1 MVNQGYLSQERKM
14 ANANMLTRIP
24 KGAILETSPR
34 YVSVSRLDETASQGV
49 EWHHIQRI
57 LRRHWKPSLAFL
69 LGLEA
74 ILLMVVLLLHTS
86 YQSTATL
93 EISPAMSENVGLRDT
108 SPITPT
114 QQDYLDT
121 QSEILRSDYLAIKV
135 IRDLNLD
142 HNATF
147 YSPNIVTRAINRM
160 KVVWTGSSKQAS
172 DEERIDGLVKTFRD
186 GLSVNQVK
194 NSRLVE
200 VSFESRNAQLSALIV
215 NALVRLYLEDAH
227 RSKYDST
234 LKAAESLA
242 PELTDLKNS
251 VDKSNKALSDFQTTH
266 EGAELAG
273 TLPQSGDASADSMGQ
288 AISSNPVAVRVAQ
301 LNQQLTQSMS
311 DRLQQ
316 ESNVRQIEE
325 NHYDVLPQMKDS
337 PLIQELTQKR
347 VDSRAQLAQAL
358 AVYGSNNPQVRK
370 LEQQTGE
377 LNTQL
382 NAERARIVEQIRS
395 SYKSARVREDLLRKS
410 LRDLK
415 SQLDLSNADA
425 VRFDLLRR
433 EAQAQSN
440 LYIATSA
447 RIKEMAVSGSLAANN
462 IRILGDARVP
472 YRPSGPHRFQILGV
486 GLLLGMIGGVVLAFV
501 SEGMDDKISTLADV
515 ERISGMSPLGLLPAS
530 ERNWKGA
537 LAGGRSLGRSQI
549 GGYSVPVLHFLKEK
563 PNSPEAEAIRSLET
577 AIRVSAQMKE
587 LPVKTVLITSGFP
600 GEGKTTVA
608 TNLAA
613 ALAKHYKTC
622 LIDADLRHPAIT
634 TTYGLRRQI
643 GLQDAL
649 MKPEI
654 VDSLNSTPVEVPS
667 LTVLGSGGAIP
678 DAIDKMTSDSMAK
691 LLERLKTKFDYIVID
706 SPPVIPFAESRWLS
720 ALADGIVVVARASK
734 TTRRALNW
742 TMNILGDVQPQV
754 LGVVLNGVDISVD
767 YDAYGSA
774 YRYYRTIS
782 A

>member
-1 MVNQGYLSQERKM
+1 MGNS
-14 ANANMLTRIP
+14 NMLTRVP
-24 KGAILETSPR
+24 KDAVLEVPPR
-34 YVSVSRLDETASQGV
+34 YVNVSRLDENESSGM
-49 EWHHIQRI
+49 EWHHIEII
-57 LRRHWKPSLAFL
+57 LRRHWKPSLAFV

-74 ILLMVVLLLHTS
+74 ILLLVVIFLHTS

-93 EISPAMSENVGLRDT
+93 EISPVVSEQVGLRDT

-142 HNATF
+142 HNTTF
-147 YSPNIVTRAINRM
+147 YSPSLIGRAINRL
-160 KVVWTGSSKQAS
+160 KVVWTGSSKEAS
-172 DEERIDGLVKTFRD
+172 DEEKIDGLLKTFRS
-186 GLSVNQVK
+186 GLAVSQVK

-200 VSFESRNAQLSALIV
+200 VSFESRDARLSTAIA
-215 NALVRLYLEDAH
+215 NDLVRLYLDDAH

-242 PELTDLKNS
+242 PELKDLKNS
-251 VDKSNKALSDFQTTH
+251 VDKSNEELSDFQTTH

-273 TLPQSGDASADSMGQ
+273 SLPQTADVSGDSMGQ
-288 AISSNPVAVRVAQ
+288 AISSNPVAIRVGQ
-301 LNQQLTQSMS
+301 LNQQLTQSIG

-316 ESNVRQIEE
+316 ESNIRLIEE

-358 AVYGSNNPQVRK
+358 AVYGSNNPQVRR
-370 LEQQTGE
+370 LEQQTEE

-382 NAERARIVEQIRS
+382 NAERARIVEQIKGA
-395 SYKSARVREDLLRKS
+395 YKTAKVREDLLRKS
-410 LRDLK
+410 LHGLK
-415 SQLDLSNADA
+415 GQLDSSNADA

-447 RIKEMAVSGSLAANN
+447 RIKELAVSGSLTANN

-472 YRPSGPHRFQILGV
+472 YQPSGPHRFQILGA

-530 ERNWKGA
+530 QRSWKGT
-537 LAGGRSLGRSQI
+537 LSNGNRVLGRGQI
-549 GGYSVPVLHFLKEK
+549 NGRSVPVLQFLKEK

-577 AIRVSAQMKE
+577 AIRVSAQLKE
-587 LPVKTVLITSGFP
+587 NPVKTLLITSGFP

-613 ALAKHYKTC
+613 ALSRHYKTC
-622 LIDADLRHPAIT
+622 LIDADLRHPVIT
-634 TTYGLRRQI
+634 STYGLKREI

-649 MKPEI
+649 MKPELI
-654 VDSLNSTPVEVPS
+654 DELNNTPVEIPS

-691 LLERLKTKFDYIVID
+691 LLERLKTRFDYIVID

-720 ALADGIVVVARASK
+720 ALADGIVVVARAST
-734 TTRRALNW
+734 TTRRALGW

-767 YDAYGSA
+767 YDAYAKA
-774 YRYYRTIS
+774 YRYYRTIP

>member
-1 MVNQGYLSQERKM
+1 MGNPNTLMRV
-14 ANANMLTRIP
+14 P
-24 KGAILETSPR
+24 KDAILEADSR
-34 YVSVSRLDETASQGV
+34 YGRYGRYGSIARLDETENGGM
-49 EWHHIQRI
+49 EWHHVQRI
-57 LRRHWKPSLAFL
+57 LRRHWRPSLGFL
-69 LGLEA
+69 LGLEI
-74 ILLMVVLLLHTS
+74 ILLAVVILLHDS
-86 YQSTATL
+86 YKSTATL
-93 EISPAMSENVGLRDT
+93 EIAPASSENVALKDT

-121 QSEILRSDYLAIKV
+121 QSEILRSDYLALKV

-142 HNATF
+142 HNPTF
-147 YSPNIVTRAINRM
+147 YSPSLLGRTISRI

-172 DEERIDGLVKTFRD
+172 DEERIDGLVKTFHE

-200 VSFESRNAQLSALIV
+200 VAFETRNAQLSTSIV
-215 NALVRLYLEDAH
+215 NDLVRLYLDDAH

-242 PELTDLKNS
+242 PELNDLKNS
-251 VDKSNKALSDFQTTH
+251 VDKSNEALSDFQMKH
-266 EGAELAG
+266 EGAQLAG
-273 TLPQSGDASADSMGQ
+273 TLPQSVDASADSMGQ
-288 AISSNPVAVRVAQ
+288 AIASNPVAVRVAA
-301 LNQQLTQSMS
+301 LNQQLTQSMG
-311 DRLQQ
+311 DRMQQ
-316 ESNVRQIEE
+316 ESNIRAIEQG
-325 NHYDVLPQMKDS
+325 HYDVLPQMKDS

-370 LEQQTGE
+370 LQQQTDE

-382 NAERARIVEQIRS
+382 NAERERIVEQIKS
-395 SYKSARVREDLLRKS
+395 SYKSAKVREDLLRRS
-410 LRDLK
+410 LHDLK
-415 SQLDLSNADA
+415 GQLDLSNADA

-440 LYIATSA
+440 LYIATSS
-447 RIKEMAVSGSLAANN
+447 RIKELAVSGSLAANN
-462 IRILGDARVP
+462 IRVLGDARLP
-472 YRPSGPHRFQILGV
+472 FKPSGPHRFLILGA
-486 GLLLGMIGGVVLAFV
+486 GILLGMIGGVVLAFV

-530 ERNWKGA
+530 ERRLRGT
-537 LAGGRSLGRSQI
+537 LAGGKRILGRAQI
-549 GGYSVPVLHFLKEK
+549 GGYSVPVLQFLKEK

-577 AIRVSAQMKE
+577 AIRVSAQMRE
-587 LPVKTVLITSGFP
+587 APVKTLLVTSGFP

-613 ALAKHYKTC
+613 ALSKHYKTC
-622 LIDADLRHPAIT
+622 LIDADLRHPVIT
-634 TTYGLRRQI
+634 NTYGLKRQI

-649 MKPEI
+649 MKPELI
-654 VDSLNSTPVEVPS
+654 DELNSTGEKVPS

-678 DAIDKMTSDSMAK
+678 DAIDKMTSDLMAK
-691 LLERLKTKFDYIVID
+691 LLERLKVRFDYIVID

-720 ALADGIVVVARASK
+720 ALADGIVVVARASS
-734 TTRRALNW
+734 TTRRALSW

-754 LGVVLNGVDISVD
+754 LGVVLNGVDISLD
-767 YDAYGSA
+767 YEGYSKA
-774 YRYYRTIS
+774 YRYYRTIP

>member
-1 MVNQGYLSQERKM
+1 M
-14 ANANMLTRIP
+14 ANPNTLTRVP
-24 KGAILETSPR
+24 KDAILEANGR
-34 YVSVSRLDETASQGV
+34 YGRYGSIARLDETENEGM
-49 EWHHIQRI
+49 EWHHVQRI
-57 LRRHWKPSLAFL
+57 LRRHWKPSLGFL
-69 LGLEA
+69 LGLEV
-74 ILLMVVLLLHTS
+74 ILLLVVIFLHDS
-86 YQSTATL
+86 YKATATL
-93 EISPAMSENVGLRDT
+93 EISPVVSENVALRDT

-121 QSEILRSDYLAIKV
+121 QSEILRSDYLTIKV

-142 HNATF
+142 HNPTF
-147 YSPNIVTRAINRM
+147 YSPTWLGRAISRV
-160 KVVWTGSSKQAS
+160 KVVWTGSSKQAT
-172 DEERIDGLVKTFRD
+172 DEERIDGLVKTFHD
-186 GLSVNQVK
+186 GLSVSQVK
-194 NSRLVE
+194 NSRLVD
-200 VSFESRNAQLSALIV
+200 VSFESRNAQLSTSIV
-215 NALVRLYLEDAH
+215 NDLVRLYLDDAH

-242 PELTDLKNS
+242 PELKDLKNS
-251 VDKSNKALSDFQTTH
+251 VDESNQALSDFQTTH
-266 EGAELAG
+266 EGAQLAG
-273 TLPQSGDASADSMGQ
+273 TLPQTSDASADSMGQ
-288 AISSNPVAVRVAQ
+288 AISSNPVGVRVAQ
-301 LNQQLTQSMS
+301 LNQQLTQSIG

-316 ESNVRQIEE
+316 ESNIRLIQE

-370 LEQQTGE
+370 LEQQTDE
-377 LNTQL
+377 LNAQL
-382 NAERARIVEQIRS
+382 NAERGRIVEQIRGA
-395 SYKSARVREDLLRKS
+395 YKSAKVREDLLRKS
-410 LRDLK
+410 LHDLK
-415 SQLDLSNADA
+415 GQLNSSNADA

-447 RIKEMAVSGSLAANN
+447 RIKELAVSGSLAANN
-462 IRILGDARVP
+462 IRVLGDARVP
-472 YRPSGPHRFQILGV
+472 FRPSGPHRFQILGA

-530 ERNWKGA
+530 EKKWRGGIGNGNRIFRKNQI
-537 LAGGRSLGRSQI
+537 AGF
-549 GGYSVPVLHFLKEK
+549 SVPVLQFLKEK

-577 AIRVSAQMKE
+577 AIRVSAQLKE
-587 LPVKTVLITSGFP
+587 NPVKTLLITSGFP

-613 ALAKHYKTC
+613 ALSKHYKTC
-622 LIDADLRHPAIT
+622 LIDADLRHPVIT
-634 TTYGLRRQI
+634 NTYGLKRQI

-649 MKPEI
+649 VKPELI
-654 VDSLNSTPVEVPS
+654 DELNATAEKIPS

-678 DAIDKMTSDSMAK
+678 DAIDKMTSDAMAK
-691 LLERLKTKFDYIVID
+691 LLERLKGRFDYIVID

-720 ALADGIVVVARASK
+720 ALADGIVVVARAST
-734 TTRRALNW
+734 TTRRALGW
-742 TMNILGDVQPQV
+742 TMNILGDDQPQV

-767 YDAYGSA
+767 YDAYANA
-774 YRYYRTIS
+774 YRYYRTIP

>member
-1 MVNQGYLSQERKM
+1 MGNS
-14 ANANMLTRIP
+14 NMLTRVP
-24 KGAILETSPR
+24 KDTVLEVPPR
-34 YVSVSRLDETASQGV
+34 YVNVSRLEDNERSGM

-57 LRRHWKPSLAFL
+57 VKRHWKPSMAFL
-69 LGLEA
+69 VGLEL
-74 ILLMVVLLLHTS
+74 ILLVVVLCLHTS

-93 EISPAMSENVGLRDT
+93 EISPVVSENVGLHDT

-142 HNATF
+142 HNPTF
-147 YSPNIVTRAINRM
+147 YSPSPIARAIERV
-160 KVVWTGSSKQAS
+160 KVVWTGNSKEAS
-172 DEERIDGLVKTFRD
+172 DEEKTDGLVKTFRS
-186 GLSVNQVK
+186 GLNVNQVK
-194 NSRLVE
+194 NSRLVD
-200 VSFESRNAQLSALIV
+200 VTFESRDAQLSTSIV
-215 NALVRLYLEDAH
+215 NDLVRLYLDDAH

-242 PELTDLKNS
+242 PELKDLKNS
-251 VDKSNKALSDFQTTH
+251 VDKSNEALSDFQTKH
-266 EGAELAG
+266 EGAQLAG
-273 TLPQSGDASADSMGQ
+273 TLPQSGDATADSMGQ

-301 LNQQLTQSMS
+301 LNQQLTQSMA
-311 DRLQQ
+311 DRMQQ
-316 ESNVRQIEE
+316 ESNIKLIEE

-358 AVYGSNNPQVRK
+358 AVYGSNNPAVKK
-370 LEQQTGE
+370 LAQQTDE
-377 LNTQL
+377 LTTQL
-382 NAERARIVEQIRS
+382 TAERGRIVEQIKG
-395 SYKSARVREDLLRKS
+395 SYKTAKVREDLLRKS

-415 SQLDLSNADA
+415 GQLDSSNADA

-440 LYIATSA
+440 LYITTSA
-447 RIKEMAVSGSLAANN
+447 RIKELAVSGSLAANN
-462 IRILGDARVP
+462 IRVLGDARVP
-472 YRPSGPHRFQILGV
+472 FRPSGPHRFQILGA

-501 SEGMDDKISTLADV
+501 SEGMDDKISTLVDV
-515 ERISGMSPLGLLPAS
+515 ERISGMSPLGLLPVCEKKWRGTLS
-530 ERNWKGA
+530 NGNRV
-537 LAGGRSLGRSQI
+537 LGRGSMN
-549 GGYSVPVLHFLKEK
+549 GRSVPVLQFLKEK

-577 AIRVSAQMKE
+577 AIRVSAQLKE
-587 LPVKTVLITSGFP
+587 NPVKTLLVTSGFP

-613 ALAKHYKTC
+613 ALSRHYKTC
-622 LIDADLRHPAIT
+622 LIDADLRHPVIT
-634 TTYGLRRQI
+634 STYGLKREI

-649 MKPEI
+649 MKPEL
-654 VDSLNSTPVEVPS
+654 VDELNNTPVEVPS

-678 DAIDKMTSDSMAK
+678 DAIDKMTSDCMAR
-691 LLERLKTKFDYIVID
+691 LLERLKTRFDYIVID

-720 ALADGIVVVARASK
+720 ALADGIVVVARAST
-734 TTRRALNW
+734 TTRRALGW

-767 YDAYGSA
+767 YDAYANA
-774 YRYYRTIS
+774 YRYYRTIP

>member
-1 MVNQGYLSQERKM
+1 MGNS
-14 ANANMLTRIP
+14 NMLTRVP
-24 KGAILETSPR
+24 KDAVLEVPPR
-34 YVSVSRLDETASQGV
+34 YVNVSRLDESESSGM
-49 EWHHIQRI
+49 EWHHIERI

-74 ILLMVVLLLHTS
+74 ILLLVVAFLHTS

-93 EISPAMSENVGLRDT
+93 EISPVVSENVGLRDT

-142 HNATF
+142 HNTTF
-147 YSPNIVTRAINRM
+147 YSPDLLARAINRV
-160 KVVWTGSSKQAS
+160 KVVWSGSSKQTS
-172 DEERIDGLVKTFRD
+172 DEEKIDGLVKTFRT
-186 GLSVNQVK
+186 GLAVSQVK

-200 VSFESRNAQLSALIV
+200 VSFESRDAQLSTSIV
-215 NALVRLYLEDAH
+215 NDLVRLYLDDAH

-242 PELTDLKNS
+242 PELKDLKNS
-251 VDKSNKALSDFQTTH
+251 VDQSNQALSDFQTTH
-266 EGAELAG
+266 EGAQLAG
-273 TLPQSGDASADSMGQ
+273 TLPQTGDATADSMGQ
-288 AISSNPVAVRVAQ
+288 AISSNPVGVRVAQ
-301 LNQQLTQSMS
+301 LNQQLTQSIG

-316 ESNVRQIEE
+316 ESNIRLIQE

-358 AVYGSNNPQVRK
+358 AVYGSNNPQVRR
-370 LEQQTGE
+370 LQQQTDE

-382 NAERARIVEQIRS
+382 NAERGRIVEQIRGA
-395 SYKSARVREDLLRKS
+395 YKSAKVREDLLRKS
-410 LRDLK
+410 LHDLK
-415 SQLDLSNADA
+415 GQLNSSNADA

-447 RIKEMAVSGSLAANN
+447 RIKELAVSGSLAANN
-462 IRILGDARVP
+462 IRVLGDARVP
-472 YRPSGPHRFQILGV
+472 FKPSGPHRFLILGA

-530 ERNWKGA
+530 EKRWRGA
-537 LAGGRSLGRSQI
+537 LSNGNRMLGRSRI
-549 GGYSVPVLHFLKEK
+549 NGRSVPVLQFLKEK

-577 AIRVSAQMKE
+577 AIRVSAQLKE
-587 LPVKTVLITSGFP
+587 NPVKTLLITSGFP

-613 ALAKHYKTC
+613 ALSRHYKTC
-622 LIDADLRHPAIT
+622 LIDADLRHPVIT
-634 TTYGLRRQI
+634 STYGLKREI

-649 MKPEI
+649 MKPEL
-654 VDSLNSTPVEVPS
+654 VDELNTTPVEVPS

-691 LLERLKTKFDYIVID
+691 LLERLKMRFDYIVID

-720 ALADGIVVVARASK
+720 ALADGIVVVARAST
-734 TTRRALNW
+734 TTRHALGW

-767 YDAYGSA
+767 YDAYANA
-774 YRYYRTIS
+774 YRYYRTIP

>member
-1 MVNQGYLSQERKM
+1 MGNS
-14 ANANMLTRIP
+14 NMLTRVP
-24 KGAILETSPR
+24 KDAVLEVPPR
-34 YVSVSRLDETASQGV
+34 YVNVSRLDESESSGM
-49 EWHHIQRI
+49 EWHHIERI

-74 ILLMVVLLLHTS
+74 ILLLVVAFLHTS

-93 EISPAMSENVGLRDT
+93 EISPVVSENVGLRDT

-142 HNATF
+142 HNTTF
-147 YSPNIVTRAINRM
+147 YSPDLLARAINRV
-160 KVVWTGSSKQAS
+160 KVVWSGSSKQTS
-172 DEERIDGLVKTFRD
+172 DEEKIDGLVKTFRT
-186 GLSVNQVK
+186 GLAVNQVK

-200 VSFESRNAQLSALIV
+200 VSFESRDAQLSTSIV
-215 NALVRLYLEDAH
+215 NDLVRLYLDDAH

-242 PELTDLKNS
+242 PELKDLKNS
-251 VDKSNKALSDFQTTH
+251 VDQSNQALSDFQTTH
-266 EGAELAG
+266 EGAQLAG
-273 TLPQSGDASADSMGQ
+273 TLPQNGDATADSMGQ
-288 AISSNPVAVRVAQ
+288 AISSNPVGVRVAQ
-301 LNQQLTQSMS
+301 LNQQLTQSIG

-316 ESNVRQIEE
+316 ESNIRLIQE

-358 AVYGSNNPQVRK
+358 AVYGSNNPQVRR
-370 LEQQTGE
+370 LQQQTDE

-382 NAERARIVEQIRS
+382 NAERARIVEQIRGA
-395 SYKSARVREDLLRKS
+395 YKSAKVREDLLRKS
-410 LRDLK
+410 LHDLK
-415 SQLDLSNADA
+415 GQLNSSNADA

-447 RIKEMAVSGSLAANN
+447 RIKELAVSGSLAANN
-462 IRILGDARVP
+462 IRVLGDARVP
-472 YRPSGPHRFQILGV
+472 FKPSGPHRFQILGA

-530 ERNWKGA
+530 PRRWKGT
-537 LAGGRSLGRSQI
+537 LSNGNRVFGRGQINGR
-549 GGYSVPVLHFLKEK
+549 SVPVLQFLKEK

-577 AIRVSAQMKE
+577 AIRVSAQLKE
-587 LPVKTVLITSGFP
+587 NPVKTLLITSGFP

-613 ALAKHYKTC
+613 ALSRHYKTC
-622 LIDADLRHPAIT
+622 LIDADLRHPVIT
-634 TTYGLRRQI
+634 STYGLKREI

-649 MKPEI
+649 MKPEL
-654 VDSLNSTPVEVPS
+654 VDELNNTPVQIPS

-678 DAIDKMTSDSMAK
+678 DAIDKMTSDSMGK
-691 LLERLKTKFDYIVID
+691 LLERLKTRFDYIVID

-720 ALADGIVVVARASK
+720 ALADGIVVVARAST
-734 TTRRALNW
+734 TTRRALSW

-767 YDAYGSA
+767 YDAYANA
-774 YRYYRTIS
+774 YRYYRTIP

>member
-1 MVNQGYLSQERKM
+1 M
-14 ANANMLTRIP
+14 ANQNTLTRIP
-24 KGAILETSPR
+24 KDAILEATPR
-34 YVSVSRLDETASQGV
+34 YGRYGSVMRLDDTQSGGM
-49 EWHHIQRI
+49 EWHHVQRI

-69 LGLEA
+69 LGIEA
-74 ILLMVVLLLHTS
+74 ILVLVVILLNDS
-86 YQSTATL
+86 YQATATL
-93 EISPAMSENVGLRDT
+93 EIAPAVSENVALRDT

-142 HNATF
+142 HNTTF
-147 YSPNIVTRAINRM
+147 YSPNLVARVINRV

-172 DEERIDGLVKTFRD
+172 DEEKIDGLVKTFHT

-194 NSRLVE
+194 NSRLVD
-200 VSFESRNAQLSALIV
+200 VSFESRDARLSTAIV
-215 NALVRLYLEDAH
+215 NDLVRLYLDDAH

-251 VDKSNKALSDFQTTH
+251 VDKSNKALSDFQMTH

-288 AISSNPVAVRVAQ
+288 AMSSNPVAVRVAQ
-301 LNQQLTQSMS
+301 LNQQLTASIS

-316 ESNVRQIEE
+316 ESNIRLIEA

-337 PLIQELTQKR
+337 QLIQELTKRR

-358 AVYGSNNPQVRK
+358 AVYGGNNPQVRK
-370 LEQQTGE
+370 LELQTEE
-377 LNTQL
+377 LNSQL
-382 NAERARIVEQIRS
+382 NAERARIVEQIKG
-395 SYKSARVREDLLRKS
+395 SYKSAKVREDLMRKS
-410 LRDLK
+410 LHDLK
-415 SQLDLSNADA
+415 GQLDSTNADA

-447 RIKEMAVSGSLAANN
+447 RIKELAVSGSLAANN
-462 IRILGDARVP
+462 IRILGDARIP
-472 YRPSGPHRFQILGV
+472 SRPSGPHRFQILGA

-530 ERNWKGA
+530 ERKWRGA
-537 LAGGRSLGRSQI
+537 IAGGNHVLGKTRI
-549 GGYSVPVLHFLKEK
+549 GGYSVPVLQFLKEK

-577 AIRVSAQMKE
+577 AIRVSAQMRE
-587 LPVKTVLITSGFP
+587 QPVKTLLVTSSFP

-613 ALAKHYKTC
+613 ALSKHYKTC
-622 LIDADLRHPAIT
+622 LIDADLRHPVIT
-634 TTYGLRRQI
+634 NSYGLKRQM
-643 GLQDAL
+643 GLQDVL
-649 MKPEI
+649 MKPEL
-654 VDSLNSTPVEVPS
+654 VDELNTTPAEAPS

-691 LLERLKTKFDYIVID
+691 LLERLKTRFDYVVID

-720 ALADGIVVVARASK
+720 ALADGIVIVARAST
-734 TTRRALNW
+734 TTRRALGW
-742 TMNILGDVQPQV
+742 TMSILGDVQPQV
-754 LGVVLNGVDISVD
+754 LGVVLNGVNISVD
-767 YDAYGSA
+767 YDAYGKA
-774 YRYYRTIS
+774 YRYYRTIP

>member
-1 MVNQGYLSQERKM
+1 M
-14 ANANMLTRIP
+14 ANTLTRIP
-24 KGAILETSPR
+24 KETIVEVAPR
-34 YVSVSRLDETASQGV
+34 YGSVTRLDARENGGI
-49 EWHHIQRI
+49 EWHHVQRI

-69 LGLEA
+69 LGIEI
-74 ILLMVVLLLHTS
+74 ILLLVVILLHDS
-86 YQSTATL
+86 YQATATL
-93 EISPAMSENVGLRDT
+93 EISPVVSENVGLHDT

-121 QSEILRSDYLAIKV
+121 QSEILRSDYLALKV

-142 HNATF
+142 HNPTF
-147 YSPNIVTRAINRM
+147 YSPNLLAGAIERV
-160 KVVWTGSSKQAS
+160 KVVWSGSPKPQT
-172 DEERIDGLVKTFRD
+172 DEEKIDSFVKAFRT

-200 VSFESRNAQLSALIV
+200 VSFESRNAQLSTSIV
-215 NALVRLYLEDAH
+215 NDLVRLYLDDAH

-251 VDKSNKALSDFQTTH
+251 VDKSNKALSDFQMTH
-266 EGAELAG
+266 EGAQLAG
-273 TLPQSGDASADSMGQ
+273 SLPNSGDPSADSMGQ
-288 AISSNPVAVRVAQ
+288 AMASNPVAVRVAQ
-301 LNQQLTQSMS
+301 LNQQLTTSIA

-316 ESNVRQIEE
+316 ESNVRLIEQ
-325 NHYDVLPQMKDS
+325 NHYDVLPQMKDN

-358 AVYGSNNPQVRK
+358 AVYGGNNPQVRK
-370 LEQQTGE
+370 LEQQTEE
-377 LNTQL
+377 LNAQL
-382 NAERARIVEQIRS
+382 SMERARMVEQIRG
-395 SYKSARVREDLLRKS
+395 SYKSAKVREDLLRKS
-410 LRDLK
+410 LHDLK
-415 SQLDLSNADA
+415 GQLDVSNADA

-440 LYIATSA
+440 LYITTSA
-447 RIKEMAVSGSLAANN
+447 RIKELAVSGSLTANN
-462 IRILGDARVP
+462 IRILGDARIP
-472 YRPSGPHRFQILGV
+472 FRPSGPHRFQILGA

-530 ERNWKGA
+530 ERKWRGA
-537 LAGGRSLGRSQI
+537 IAGGNRSLGRARI
-549 GGYSVPVLHFLKEK
+549 GGYSVPVLQFLKEK

-577 AIRVSAQMKE
+577 AIRVSAQMRE
-587 LPVKTVLITSGFP
+587 QPVKTLLVTSGFP

-613 ALAKHYKTC
+613 ALSKHYKTC
-622 LIDADLRHPAIT
+622 LIDADLRHPVIT
-634 TTYGLRRQI
+634 NTYGLKRQI

-649 MKPEI
+649 MKPEV
-654 VDSLNSTPVEVPS
+654 VDELNNTSTEAPS

-691 LLERLKTKFDYIVID
+691 LLERLKGRFDYIVID

-720 ALADGIVVVARASK
+720 ALADGIVVVARAST
-734 TTRRALNW
+734 TTRRALCW

-767 YDAYGSA
+767 YDGYGSA
-774 YRYYRTIS
+774 YRYYRTVP

>member
-1 MVNQGYLSQERKM
+1 MTDDNK
-14 ANANMLTRIP
+14 LTRIP
-24 KGAILETSPR
+24 KDAILEAPAR
-34 YVSVSRLDETASQGV
+34 YGRYGSAVRLNETESEGV
-49 EWHHIQRI
+49 EWHHVQRI

-69 LGLEA
+69 LGIEA
-74 ILLMVVLLLHTS
+74 ILLLVVILLHDS
-86 YQSTATL
+86 YQATATL
-93 EISPAMSENVGLRDT
+93 EIAPAVSENVALRDS
-108 SPITPT
+108 SPITPS

-142 HNATF
+142 HNPTF
-147 YSPNIVTRAINRM
+147 YSPNLVARVINRI

-172 DEERIDGLVKTFRD
+172 DEERIDGLVKAFHT

-200 VSFESRNAQLSALIV
+200 VSFESRDARLSTTIV
-215 NALVRLYLEDAH
+215 NDVVRLYLDDAH

-288 AISSNPVAVRVAQ
+288 AMSSNPVAVRVAQ
-301 LNQQLTQSMS
+301 LNQQLTQSIS

-316 ESNVRQIEE
+316 ESNVGLIEE

-337 PLIQELTQKR
+337 QLIQELTKRR

-358 AVYGSNNPQVRK
+358 AVYGGNNPQVRK
-370 LEQQTGE
+370 LEQQTEE
-377 LNTQL
+377 LNAQL

-395 SYKSARVREDLLRKS
+395 SYKSAKVREDLLRKS

-415 SQLDLSNADA
+415 GQLDSSNADA

-440 LYIATSA
+440 LYITTSS
-447 RIKEMAVSGSLAANN
+447 RIKELAVSGSLAANN
-462 IRILGDARVP
+462 IRILGDARIP
-472 YRPSGPHRFQILGV
+472 YRPSSPHRLQILGA

-530 ERNWKGA
+530 AKKWRGA
-537 LAGGRSLGRSQI
+537 IAGGNHILGKPRI
-549 GGYSVPVLHFLKEK
+549 GGYSVPVLQFLKEK

-577 AIRVSAQMKE
+577 AIRVSAQMRE
-587 LPVKTVLITSGFP
+587 QPVKTLLVTSSFP

-613 ALAKHYKTC
+613 ALSKHYKTC
-622 LIDADLRHPAIT
+622 LIDADLRHPVIT
-634 TTYGLRRQI
+634 NTYGLKRQI
-643 GLQDAL
+643 GLQDVL
-649 MKPEI
+649 MKPELA
-654 VDSLNSTPVEVPS
+654 DELNTTPVEVPS

-691 LLERLKTKFDYIVID
+691 LLERLKTRFDYIVID

-720 ALADGIVVVARASK
+720 ALADGIVVVARVST
-734 TTRRALNW
+734 TTRRALGW
-742 TMNILGDVQPQV
+742 TMSILGDVQPRV

-774 YRYYRTIS
+774 YRYYRAIP

>member
-1 MVNQGYLSQERKM
+1 M
-14 ANANMLTRIP
+14 ASSNKLTRIP
-24 KGAILETSPR
+24 QDVIVENFPR
-34 YVSVSRLDETASQGV
+34 YVNVSRLDETASQGM
-49 EWHHIQRI
+49 EWHQIQRI
-57 LRRHWKPSLAFL
+57 VRRHWKPSLAFV

-74 ILLMVVLLLHTS
+74 ILMAVVLLLHTT

-93 EISPAMSENVGLRDT
+93 EIAPAVSENVALRDS

-147 YSPNIVTRAINRM
+147 YSPNLISRAINRV

-172 DEERIDGLVKTFRD
+172 EEEQIDGLVKTFRT

-200 VSFESRNAQLSALIV
+200 VSFESRDAQLSTLIV
-215 NALVRLYLEDAH
+215 NDLVRLYLDDAH

-251 VDKSNKALSDFQTTH
+251 VDKNNKALSDFQATH

-273 TLPQSGDASADSMGQ
+273 TLPQSGDASADSMEQ

-301 LNQQLTQSMS
+301 LNQQLTQSIS

-370 LEQQTGE
+370 LLQQTEE

-382 NAERARIVEQIRS
+382 NAERARIVEQIKS
-395 SYKSARVREDLLRKS
+395 SYKSAKVREDLLRKS
-410 LRDLK
+410 LHDLK
-415 SQLDLSNADA
+415 SQLDSSNADA

-447 RIKEMAVSGSLAANN
+447 RIKELAVSGSLAANN

-472 YRPSGPHRFQILGV
+472 YRPSGPHRFQILGA

-530 ERNWKGA
+530 ERNWR
-537 LAGGRSLGRSQI
+537 GGIANGTRVFGRNQI
-549 GGYSVPVLHFLKEK
+549 GGFSVPVLQFLKEK

-577 AIRVSAQMKE
+577 AIRVSAQLKE
-587 LPVKTVLITSGFP
+587 LPVKTLLITSGFP

-613 ALAKHYKTC
+613 ALSKHYKTC
-622 LIDADLRHPAIT
+622 LIDADLRHPVIT
-634 TTYGLRRQI
+634 NTYGLKREI

-649 MKPEI
+649 MKAELI
-654 VDSLNSTPVEVPS
+654 DELNTMPMENPS

-691 LLERLKTKFDYIVID
+691 LLERLKNRFDYIVID

-720 ALADGIVVVARASK
+720 ALADGIVVVARAST
-734 TTRRALNW
+734 TTRRALSW

-767 YDAYGSA
+767 CEGYGVA
-774 YRYYRTIS
+774 YRYYRTIPT
-782 A
+782 

>member
-1 MVNQGYLSQERKM
+1 MGNS
-14 ANANMLTRIP
+14 NMLTRVP
-24 KGAILETSPR
+24 KDAVLEVPPR
-34 YVSVSRLDETASQGV
+34 YVNVSRLDESESSGM
-49 EWHHIQRI
+49 EWHHIERI

-74 ILLMVVLLLHTS
+74 ILLLVVAFLHTS

-93 EISPAMSENVGLRDT
+93 EISPVVSENVGLRDT

-142 HNATF
+142 HNTTF
-147 YSPNIVTRAINRM
+147 YSPDLLARAINRV
-160 KVVWTGSSKQAS
+160 KVVWSGSSKQTS
-172 DEERIDGLVKTFRD
+172 DEEKIDGLVKTFRT
-186 GLSVNQVK
+186 GLAVSQVK

-200 VSFESRNAQLSALIV
+200 VSFESRDAQLSTSIV
-215 NALVRLYLEDAH
+215 NDLVRLYLDDAH

-242 PELTDLKNS
+242 PELKDLKNS
-251 VDKSNKALSDFQTTH
+251 VDQSNQALSDFQTTH
-266 EGAELAG
+266 EGAQLAG
-273 TLPQSGDASADSMGQ
+273 TLPQTGDATADSMGQ
-288 AISSNPVAVRVAQ
+288 AISSNPVGVRVAQ
-301 LNQQLTQSMS
+301 LNQQLTQSIG

-316 ESNVRQIEE
+316 ESNIRLIQE

-358 AVYGSNNPQVRK
+358 AVYGSNNPQVRR
-370 LEQQTGE
+370 LQQQTDE

-382 NAERARIVEQIRS
+382 NAERGRIVEQIRGA
-395 SYKSARVREDLLRKS
+395 YKSAKVREDLLRKS
-410 LRDLK
+410 LHDLK
-415 SQLDLSNADA
+415 GQLNSSNADA

-447 RIKEMAVSGSLAANN
+447 RIKELAVSGSLAANN
-462 IRILGDARVP
+462 IRVLGDARVP
-472 YRPSGPHRFQILGV
+472 FKPSGPHRFLILGA

-530 ERNWKGA
+530 EKRWRGA
-537 LAGGRSLGRSQI
+537 LSNGNRMLGRSRI
-549 GGYSVPVLHFLKEK
+549 NGRSVPVLQFLKEK

-577 AIRVSAQMKE
+577 AIRVSAQLKE
-587 LPVKTVLITSGFP
+587 NPVKTLLITSGFP

-613 ALAKHYKTC
+613 ALSRHYKTC
-622 LIDADLRHPAIT
+622 LIDADLRHPVIT
-634 TTYGLRRQI
+634 STYGLKREI

-649 MKPEI
+649 MKPEL
-654 VDSLNSTPVEVPS
+654 VDELNTTPVEVPS

-691 LLERLKTKFDYIVID
+691 LLERLKMRFDYIVID

-720 ALADGIVVVARASK
+720 ALADGIVVVARAST
-734 TTRRALNW
+734 TTRRALGW

-767 YDAYGSA
+767 YDAYANA
-774 YRYYRTIS
+774 YRYYRTIP

>member
-1 MVNQGYLSQERKM
+1 M
-14 ANANMLTRIP
+14 ASSNKLTRIP
-24 KGAILETSPR
+24 KDVIIENPPR
-34 YVSVSRLDETASQGV
+34 YVNVSHLDETENQGV

-57 LRRHWKPSLAFL
+57 VRRHWKPSLAFL

-74 ILLMVVLLLHTS
+74 IVLLVVLSLHTS

-93 EISPAMSENVGLRDT
+93 EISPVVSESVALRDS

-142 HNATF
+142 HNTTF
-147 YSPNIVTRAINRM
+147 YSPGLISRAINRV
-160 KVVWTGSSKQAS
+160 KVVWTGSSKEAS
-172 DEERIDGLVKTFRD
+172 EEERIDGLVKTFRT
-186 GLSVNQVK
+186 GLLVNQVK

-200 VSFESRNAQLSALIV
+200 VSFESRDARLSTVVV
-215 NALVRLYLEDAH
+215 NDLVRLYLDDAH

-251 VDKSNKALSDFQTTH
+251 VDRGNRALSDFQTTH

-273 TLPQSGDASADSMGQ
+273 SLPQSGDSTGDSMGQ
-288 AISSNPVAVRVAQ
+288 AMSSNPVAVRVSQ
-301 LNQQLTQSMS
+301 LNQQLTQSIG

-347 VDSRAQLAQAL
+347 VDSRAALAQAL

-370 LEQQTGE
+370 LQQQTEE

-382 NAERARIVEQIRS
+382 NAERARIVEQIKS
-395 SYKSARVREDLLRKS
+395 SYKSAKVREDLLRKS
-410 LRDLK
+410 LHDLK
-415 SQLDLSNADA
+415 SQLDSSNADA
-425 VRFDLLRR
+425 VRFDLMRR

-440 LYIATSA
+440 LYISTSS
-447 RIKEMAVSGSLAANN
+447 RIKELAVSGSLAANN
-462 IRILGDARVP
+462 IRVLGDARIP
-472 YRPSGPHRFQILGV
+472 YRPSGPHRFQILGA

-515 ERISGMSPLGLLPAS
+515 ERFSGMSPLGLLPES
-530 ERNWKGA
+530 ERNWRGGIGNGNRIFRKNQI
-537 LAGGRSLGRSQI
+537 AGF
-549 GGYSVPVLHFLKEK
+549 SVPVLQFLKEK

-577 AIRVSAQMKE
+577 AVRVSAQLKD
-587 LPVKTVLITSGFP
+587 LPVKTLLVTSGFP

-613 ALAKHYKTC
+613 ALSKHYKTC
-622 LIDADLRHPAIT
+622 LIDADLRHPVIT
-634 TTYGLRRQI
+634 NTYGLKREI

-649 MKPEI
+649 MKPEL
-654 VDSLNSTPVEVPS
+654 VDDLNNTPMEIPS

-678 DAIDKMTSDSMAK
+678 DAIDKMTSDSMTK
-691 LLERLKTKFDYIVID
+691 LLDRLKNRFDYIVID
-706 SPPVIPFAESRWLS
+706 SPPVIPFAEARWLS
-720 ALADGIVVVARASK
+720 AHADGIVVVARAST
-734 TTRRALNW
+734 TTRRALGW
-742 TMNILGDVQPQV
+742 TMNILGDVQPQI
-754 LGVVLNGVDISVD
+754 LGVVLNGVDIAVD
-767 YDAYGSA
+767 CEGYGSA
-774 YRYYRTIS
+774 YRYYRTIP

>member
-1 MVNQGYLSQERKM
+1 
-14 ANANMLTRIP
+14 
-24 KGAILETSPR
+24 
-34 YVSVSRLDETASQGV
+34 
-49 EWHHIQRI
+49 
-57 LRRHWKPSLAFL
+57 
-69 LGLEA
+69 
-74 ILLMVVLLLHTS
+74 
-86 YQSTATL
+86 
-93 EISPAMSENVGLRDT
+93 
-108 SPITPT
+108 
-114 QQDYLDT
+114 
-121 QSEILRSDYLAIKV
+121 
-135 IRDLNLD
+135 
-142 HNATF
+142 
-147 YSPNIVTRAINRM
+147 
-160 KVVWTGSSKQAS
+160 
-172 DEERIDGLVKTFRD
+172 LVKTFHT

-194 NSRLVE
+194 NSRLVD
-200 VSFESRNAQLSALIV
+200 VSFESRDARLSTAIV
-215 NALVRLYLEDAH
+215 NDLVRLYLDDAH

-251 VDKSNKALSDFQTTH
+251 VDKSNKALSDFQMTH

-288 AISSNPVAVRVAQ
+288 AMSSNPVAVRVAQ
-301 LNQQLTQSMS
+301 LNQQLTASIS

-316 ESNVRQIEE
+316 ESNIRLIEA

-337 PLIQELTQKR
+337 QLIQELTKRR

-358 AVYGSNNPQVRK
+358 AVYGGNNPQVRK
-370 LEQQTGE
+370 LELQTEE
-377 LNTQL
+377 LNSQL
-382 NAERARIVEQIRS
+382 NAERARIVEQIKG
-395 SYKSARVREDLLRKS
+395 SYKSAKVREDLMRKS
-410 LRDLK
+410 LHDLK
-415 SQLDLSNADA
+415 GQLDSTNADA

-447 RIKEMAVSGSLAANN
+447 RIKELAVSGSLAANN
-462 IRILGDARVP
+462 IRILGDARIP
-472 YRPSGPHRFQILGV
+472 SRPSGPHRFQILGA

-530 ERNWKGA
+530 ERKWRGA
-537 LAGGRSLGRSQI
+537 IAGGNHVLGKTRI
-549 GGYSVPVLHFLKEK
+549 GGYSVPVLQFLKEK

-577 AIRVSAQMKE
+577 AIRVSAQMRE
-587 LPVKTVLITSGFP
+587 QPVKTLLVTSSFP

-613 ALAKHYKTC
+613 ALSKHYKTC
-622 LIDADLRHPAIT
+622 LIDADLRHPVIT
-634 TTYGLRRQI
+634 NSYGLKRQM
-643 GLQDAL
+643 GLQDVL
-649 MKPEI
+649 VKPEL
-654 VDSLNSTPVEVPS
+654 VDELNTTPAEVPS

-691 LLERLKTKFDYIVID
+691 LLERLKTRFDYVVID

-720 ALADGIVVVARASK
+720 ALADGIVIVARAST
-734 TTRRALNW
+734 TTRRALGW
-742 TMNILGDVQPQV
+742 TMSILGDVQPQV
-754 LGVVLNGVDISVD
+754 LGVVLNGVNISVD

-774 YRYYRTIS
+774 YRYYRTIP

>member
-1 MVNQGYLSQERKM
+1 M
-14 ANANMLTRIP
+14 ANSNMLTRIP
-24 KGAILETSPR
+24 KDAILETAPR
-34 YVSVSRLDETASQGV
+34 YVNVSRLDENAHEGV
-49 EWHHIQRI
+49 EWHDIQRI

-69 LGLEA
+69 LGIEA
-74 ILLMVVLLLHTS
+74 ILLAVVIFLHTS
-86 YQSTATL
+86 YQATATL
-93 EISPAMSENVGLRDT
+93 EISPVVSENVGLRDT

-147 YSPNIVTRAINRM
+147 YSPNMVARAINRV
-160 KVVWTGSSKQAS
+160 KVVWTGYSKQAS
-172 DEERIDGLVKTFRD
+172 QEEQIDGLLNTFRK

-200 VSFESRNAQLSALIV
+200 VSFESRSAQLSALVV
-215 NALVRLYLEDAH
+215 NDLVRLYLDDAH

-251 VDKSNKALSDFQTTH
+251 VDKTNQALSDFQTTH

-273 TLPQSGDASADSMGQ
+273 GLPPSGDASADSMGQ
-288 AISSNPVAVRVAQ
+288 AMSSNPIAVRVGQ
-301 LNQQLTQSMS
+301 LNQQLTQSIS

-316 ESNVRQIEE
+316 QSNVQQIEE

-370 LEQQTGE
+370 LEQQTEE
-377 LNTQL
+377 LNVQL
-382 NAERARIVEQIRS
+382 NAERARIVEQIKS
-395 SYKSARVREDLLRKS
+395 SYKSAKVREDLLRKS

-415 SQLDLSNADA
+415 AQLDLSNADA

-440 LYIATSA
+440 LYISTSA
-447 RIKEMAVSGSLAANN
+447 RIKELAVSGSLAANN

-472 YRPSGPHRFQILGV
+472 FRPSGPHRFQILAA
-486 GLLLGMIGGVVLAFV
+486 GLLFGMIGGVVLAFV
-501 SEGMDDKISTLADV
+501 SEGMNDKISTLADV

-537 LAGGRSLGRSQI
+537 LAGGRSLGRSKI
-549 GGYSVPVLHFLKEK
+549 GGYSVPVLQFLKEK

-587 LPVKTVLITSGFP
+587 LPVKTLLITSGFP

-622 LIDADLRHPAIT
+622 LIDADLRHPGIT

-649 MKPEI
+649 MKPEL
-654 VDSLNSTPVEVPS
+654 VDALNTTPVEIPS

-678 DAIDKMTSDSMAK
+678 DAIDKMTSDAMAR
-691 LLERLKTKFDYIVID
+691 LLERLKTRFDYIVID
-706 SPPVIPFAESRWLS
+706 SPPVIPFAETRWLS
-720 ALADGIVVVARASK
+720 ALADGIVVVARAST
-734 TTRRALNW
+734 TTRRALSW
-742 TMNILGDVQPQV
+742 TMSILGDVQPQV

-767 YDAYGSA
+767 YDGYGSA
-774 YRYYRTIS
+774 YRYYRTIP